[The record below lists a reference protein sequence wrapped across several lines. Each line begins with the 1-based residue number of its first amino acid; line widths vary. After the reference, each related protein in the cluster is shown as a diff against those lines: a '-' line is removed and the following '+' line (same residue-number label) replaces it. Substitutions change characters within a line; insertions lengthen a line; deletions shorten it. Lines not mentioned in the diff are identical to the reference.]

1 MEIDKKLELELK
13 YEDVEQLI
21 AKRKLEDEEQLITA
35 NKRVLS
41 ELTDFALEIIDK
53 LDSSD
58 ESKQQIVHLAL
69 EKNDIFINIKESLTN
84 ESTKIDKFI
93 ALMNSQFKMVSI
105 LDNVFLGCLIIQ
117 LTSYYVLIESKK
129 GN

>member
-41 ELTDFALEIIDK
+41 ELTDFAL
-53 LDSSD
+53 
-58 ESKQQIVHLAL
+58 
-69 EKNDIFINIKESLTN
+69 
-84 ESTKIDKFI
+84 
-93 ALMNSQFKMVSI
+93 
-105 LDNVFLGCLIIQ
+105 
-117 LTSYYVLIESKK
+117 
-129 GN
+129 